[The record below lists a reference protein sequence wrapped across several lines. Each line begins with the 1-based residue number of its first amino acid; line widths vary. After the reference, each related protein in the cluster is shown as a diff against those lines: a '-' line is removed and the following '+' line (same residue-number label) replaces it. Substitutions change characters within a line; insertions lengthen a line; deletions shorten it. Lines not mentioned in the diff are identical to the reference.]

1 MSFEPRKVF
10 RSFAFRLSLWYA
22 LVFAV
27 SAGALLVLVYY
38 LAASALYHK
47 DQEIIVSKLREYM
60 ALYVTGGLPALQSV
74 ASAENNPSDERS
86 FYVILVT
93 KRYSNPIFVPDG
105 WMSFNILPGELEVRE
120 FEITRVPKNAERD
133 YAFAHADLSGG
144 SRLFV
149 GRSTNNRTLLWLP
162 ARETALPVTFA
173 IAMLGIVF
181 GWFLAHRALLPVR
194 QIVSTAGGIIAT
206 GNLAARVPTRPTQDE
221 LDDMVRLFNAMLDK
235 NQALIRAMRESMD
248 NVAHDLRTPLTRLR
262 GSVELAL
269 RGNADPAAMR
279 EALADCMEESD
290 RVLSM
295 LKTLMDIAEA
305 EAGTMRL
312 ERRTVDLCQL
322 LREIVELYEYVAE
335 EKKIKVTV
343 DLPTSCE
350 AEVDATRMRQ
360 AFGNLLDNA
369 IKYTPQ
375 GGEVTIT
382 ARREM
387 DRAVVSF
394 RDTGIGIPP
403 EEQERIW
410 DRLYRGDK
418 SRSQRGLGLGLS
430 VVKAVVEAH
439 RGAAAVNSTIGQGS
453 EFTVTLPVGSVP
465 KPMPAYIGSNHSVG
479 TGSERSGLD

>member
-1 MSFEPRKVF
+1 
-10 RSFAFRLSLWYA
+10 
-22 LVFAV
+22 
-27 SAGALLVLVYY
+27 
-38 LAASALYHK
+38 
-47 DQEIIVSKLREYM
+47 
-60 ALYVTGGLPALQSV
+60 
-74 ASAENNPSDERS
+74 
-86 FYVILVT
+86 
-93 KRYSNPIFVPDG
+93 
-105 WMSFNILPGELEVRE
+105 
-120 FEITRVPKNAERD
+120 
-133 YAFAHADLSGG
+133 
-144 SRLFV
+144 
-149 GRSTNNRTLLWLP
+149 LLWLP

-173 IAMLGIVF
+173 IALLGILF
-181 GWFLAHRALLPVR
+181 GWFLAYRALLPVR

-206 GNLAARVPTRPTQDE
+206 GNLAARVPTRPSHDE

-235 NQALIRAMRESMD
+235 NQALIRAMREAMD

-269 RGNADPAAMR
+269 RDNAEPAAMR

-322 LREIVELYEYVAE
+322 LREVIELYEYVAE
-335 EKKIKVTV
+335 EKKIKVSA
-343 DLPTSCE
+343 DLPSRCE

-369 IKYTPQ
+369 IKYTAE
-375 GGEVTIT
+375 GGAVSIT
-382 ARREM
+382 ARRES
-387 DRAVVSF
+387 DHAVVSF

-403 EEQERIW
+403 EEQSRIW

-439 RGAAAVNSTIGQGS
+439 GGAANVNSTVGQGS
-453 EFTVTLPVGSVP
+453 EFTVT
-465 KPMPAYIGSNHSVG
+465 MPAQVSIKHNAGI
-479 TGSERSGLD
+479 GSERSGLN